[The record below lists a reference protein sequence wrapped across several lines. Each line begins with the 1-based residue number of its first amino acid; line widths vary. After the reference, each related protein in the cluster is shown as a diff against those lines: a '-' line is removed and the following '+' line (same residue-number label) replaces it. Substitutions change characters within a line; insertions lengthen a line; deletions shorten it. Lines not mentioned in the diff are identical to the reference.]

1 MDCILPGSS
10 VCGILQARILEWVII
25 AFSRGSSQTRDQ
37 TFVSYIADSFFTTW
51 ANTEA
56 LRIV

>member
-10 VCGILQARILEWVII
+10 VCGILQERILEWVVI

-37 TFVSYIADSFFTTW
+37 ICVSYIADSFFTTW
-51 ANTEA
+51 ANKEA